1 MRSVIAPPPH
11 TQRSLM
17 RRGGG
22 STEASLGADELLLE
36 GFGFAGGTG
45 ALVGDRHQPGD
56 QEGGGHRDDGRVVVR
71 EDGLGIAEHLDPDGR
86 GQDDQ
91 ADGGNQAGDAAPQC
105 AAGGQTLPVHGQ
117 DQHREVDRGSH
128 TERQGDQEGHVLVLE
143 QDAEDDGDAADG
155 DGGDAGYLHFLG
167 AGGRALLDH
176 TGVEVV
182 RDGQGAGQCQAGDD
196 SQDGG
201 EGDGREEAEED
212 VAANGLGEV
221 HDRHVGAA
229 DQLAADLAAFEE
241 GRVLADDDD
250 GGDAEDHDDE
260 EEEADE
266 AGGVEH
272 GLAGFLGVRHGEEA
286 HHDVRQAGGT
296 EQQGQRQRHG
306 GDRVGHQL
314 ARRHDREAR
323 LVGGDGLGEQ
333 GVEGEVE
340 AAEGEQHEH
349 GAAAQQQAGLD
360 DLDPGGGDHA
370 AEGDVN
376 HHQDADADD
385 REVVVQPEQ
394 QLDQLAG
401 ADHLD
406 DQVEADHGQR
416 TDGGKGADAV
426 LVEAV
431 GGDVGEGEL
440 AQVAQALSHQE
451 QDDRPADE
459 EAHGVDEAIV
469 ALEVHHRGQTKQGR
483 RRHVVASAGQAVLEA
498 GDTAAGGVEVSRRLG
513 LAGRPLG
520 DAERGQ
526 HEDHEHGDGADID
539 RLLLDAFNGR
549 SGQGELGDGE
559 QDAGRQGR
567 KGAFHWRAS
576 RRICSLR
583 ASNSLL
589 ARRM

>member
-56 QEGGGHRDDGRVVVR
+56 EESGGHRDDGRVVVR
-71 EDGLGIAEHLDPDGR
+71 ENGLGIAQHLDPDGR
-86 GQDDQ
+86 RQDDQ
-91 ADGGNQAGDAAPQC
+91 ADGGNRAGNAAPQR
-105 AAGGQTLPVHGQ
+105 AAGGQSLPVHGQ
-117 DQHREVDRGSH
+117 DQHREVHRGGNA
-128 TERQGDQEGHVLVLE
+128 EGQGNQEGDVLVLE
-143 QDAEDDGDAADG
+143 QDAEDDRDDADG
-155 DGGDAGYLHFLG
+155 DRGDPGHLHFLG
-167 AGGRALLDH
+167 AGRRALLDH
-176 TGVEVV
+176 AGIEVV
-182 RDGQGAGQCQAGDD
+182 RDGRGASQCQAGNDG
-196 SQDGG
+196 QDGG
-201 EGDGREEAEED
+201 EGNRRQEAEED

-221 HDRHVGAA
+221 HDRHIGAA
-229 DQLAADLAAFEE
+229 DQLATNHTALEE

-250 GGDAEDHDDE
+250 GGDVEDHDDE
-260 EEEADE
+260 EEKADE

-314 ARRHDREAR
+314 ARRHDRDAR

-385 REVVVQPEQ
+385 REVVVQAEQ

-406 DQVEADHGQR
+406 DQVEADDGQR
-416 TDGGKGADAV
+416 PEGGEGADAV
-426 LVEAV
+426 LVEAI
-431 GGDVGEGEL
+431 GGDVGEGEFAEI
-440 AQVAQALSHQE
+440 AQPFGDQE
-451 QDDRPADE
+451 EDDRPADE
-459 EAHGVDEAIV
+459 EADGIDEAVEALGVDQRSQAE
-469 ALEVHHRGQTKQGR
+469 QGR
-483 RRHVVASAGQAVLEA
+483 GRHVV
-498 GDTAAGGVEVSRRLG
+498 
-513 LAGRPLG
+513 
-520 DAERGQ
+520 
-526 HEDHEHGDGADID
+526 
-539 RLLLDAFNGR
+539 
-549 SGQGELGDGE
+549 
-559 QDAGRQGR
+559 
-567 KGAFHWRAS
+567 
-576 RRICSLR
+576 
-583 ASNSLL
+583 
-589 ARRM
+589 

>member
-86 GQDDQ
+86 RQDDQ
-91 ADGGNQAGDAAPQC
+91 ADGGNQAGDAAPQR
-105 AAGGQTLPVHGQ
+105 AAGGQALPVHGQ
-117 DQHREVDRGSH
+117 DQHREIDRGGNA
-128 TERQGDQEGHVLVLE
+128 EGQGNQEGDVLVLE

-155 DGGDAGYLHFLG
+155 DRGDAGNFHFLG

-182 RDGQGAGQCQAGDD
+182 RDGRGAGQCQAGDD

-201 EGDGREEAEED
+201 EGDGRQEAEED
-212 VAANGLGEV
+212 VAADGLGEV
-221 HDRHVGAA
+221 HDRHVVAA
-229 DQLAADLAAFEE
+229 DQLAAELATFEE
-241 GRVLADDDD
+241 ARVGADDGDGTGTEDD
-250 GGDAEDHDDE
+250 GDE
-260 EEEADE
+260 EEQADE

-272 GLAGFLGVRHGEEA
+272 GFAGFLGVRHGEEA

-296 EQQGQRQRHG
+296 EQRGQRQRHS

-314 ARRHDREAR
+314 ARRHDRDAR

-385 REVVVQPEQ
+385 REVVVQAEQ

-406 DQVEADHGQR
+406 DQVEADDGQR
-416 TDGGKGADAV
+416 PEGGEGTDAV

-431 GGDVGEGEL
+431 GGDVGKGEFAEI
-440 AQVAQALSHQE
+440 AQPFGDQE

-459 EAHGVDEAIV
+459 EADGVDEAV
-469 ALEVHHRGQTKQGR
+469 EALGVDQRGQAEQGR
-483 RRHVVASAGQAVLEA
+483 GRHVVAGDGQAVLEA
-498 GDTAAGGVEVSRRLG
+498 GDAAAGGVEVGRGLG
-513 LAGRPLG
+513 AAGRPLG

-526 HEDHEHGDGADID
+526 HEDHEHGDGADVD
-539 RLLLDAFNGR
+539 RLLLDAFEGAGR
-549 SGQGELGDGE
+549 GDGQLRDGE
-559 QDAGRQGR
+559 QRAGAQCG
-567 KGAFHWRAS
+567 KGAFHLRAS

-583 ASNSLL
+583 ASNSPL
-589 ARRM
+589 AR